1 MNYSKQKVDCLIN
14 GGLILTMDKSNTVYE
29 SGSVAVKD
37 SLIVAVGNEKDID
50 KNYSVANKIEAKNHI
65 VMPGLINTHS
75 HIPMTLFRGLADDLN
90 LKGFLER
97 LFPLESAILTKE
109 RVELGA
115 LLGITEMVQGGTT
128 CCMDMYWHPEMTAA
142 AAKNIGFRLVAGTVF
157 VDFPGFDGL
166 QTFTERREH
175 AEWFIN
181 EYADDPLITP
191 GVFPLGEHL
200 MTLSQIEHTLELSSK
215 YDCPVQIHAAES
227 DYGVL
232 ETKKRLG
239 NRPIEILNSTGLLS
253 RRLVIAHGVHLS
265 MHEIELLAEKDTS
278 ISHCLI
284 SNLKL
289 IDGIAPVKA
298 LREAGV
304 NLTLGTDGPSSS
316 NDLDLWK
323 VIRTAAILH
332 KTINGDPELNPA
344 REMIKMATLNGAK
357 ALNMD
362 DEIGSLEAGKK
373 ADLILINTQKPHLTP
388 MYDPYS
394 ILVYAAGREDVD
406 SVMVNGQWVMKNRQ
420 MMAVDPCEIIEKV
433 KSTVR
438 SFSVAKS
445 VEI

>member
-1 MNYSKQKVDCLIN
+1 MPKQKADCLIN
-14 GGLILTMDKSNTVYE
+14 GGLVLTMDEANTIYD

-37 SLIVAVGNEKDID
+37 SRIIALGNKKDID
-50 KNYSVANKIEAKNHI
+50 KNYTATNKIEAKDHI
-65 VMPGLINTHS
+65 VMPGLINTHT

-90 LKGFLER
+90 LLGFLER
-97 LFPLESAILTKE
+97 LFPLESAILTRE

-142 AAKNIGFRLVAGTVF
+142 VAKKIGFRLVAGTVF

-166 QTFTERREH
+166 QTLTERSEH

-200 MTLSQIEHTLELSSK
+200 MTSGEIEHTLELSSK
-215 YDCPVQIHAAES
+215 YDCPVQIHAAETN
-227 DYGVL
+227 YGVQ
-232 ETKKRLG
+232 EIEKRLG
-239 NRPIEILNSTGLLS
+239 SRPIEILGSMGLLS

-265 MHEIELLAEKDTS
+265 AREIELLAETETS

-298 LREAGV
+298 LTEAGV
-304 NLTLGTDGPSSS
+304 NVTLGTDGPSSS

-323 VIRTAAILH
+323 VIRTAAIVH
-332 KTINGDPELNPA
+332 KTINDDAGLNSA
-344 REMIKMATLNGAK
+344 RDMIKMATLNGAK

-362 DEIGSLEAGKK
+362 DEIGSLEVGKK
-373 ADLILINTQKPHLTP
+373 ADIILIDTRKPHLTP

-406 SVMVNGQWVMKNRQ
+406 SVMVNGQWVMKHRE
-420 MMAVDPCEIIEKV
+420 MTAVDPFEIMAEV
-433 KSTVR
+433 NSAAR
-438 SFSVAKS
+438 SFSVA
-445 VEI
+445 